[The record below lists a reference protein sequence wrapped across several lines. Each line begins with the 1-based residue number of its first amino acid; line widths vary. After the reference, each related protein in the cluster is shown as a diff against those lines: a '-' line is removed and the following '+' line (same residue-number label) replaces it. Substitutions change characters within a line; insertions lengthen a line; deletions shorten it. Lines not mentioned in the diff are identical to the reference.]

1 MKIDRH
7 GKGKVLTTQ
16 EIQLLF
22 NQGLKTLRDRCLFG
36 VCLYT
41 AARINEACTL
51 RRVDVYDKQRQVRPE
66 LIIRKKSTK
75 GKLDTRCIP
84 VGEDLQAL
92 LSEYSP
98 PLHQYWLFPGRHGK
112 SHINPMSASRIL
124 RIALEELGIEGA
136 STHSLRR
143 TALTTMH
150 NSRVPLRIIQQISGH
165 HSLATLEEYL
175 AVSDEQLKG
184 AISSLSHLS
193 YVNKIGNIG
202 LEGSEERNSQEHEI
216 EQ

>member
-66 LIIRKKSTK
+66 LIIRKKNTK

-165 HSLATLEEYL
+165 HSLAKLEEYL
-175 AVSDEQLKG
+175 AVTDEQVKG

-193 YVNKIGNIG
+193 YVNKISNF
-202 LEGSEERNSQEHEI
+202 RRFRYREI
-216 EQ
+216 

>member
-1 MKIDRH
+1 VKIDRH
-7 GKGKVLTTQ
+7 GKGKVLTVE

-22 NQGLKTLRDRCLFG
+22 SEGLQTLRDRCLFG
-36 VCLYT
+36 ICLYT

-51 RRVDVYDKQRQVRPE
+51 RRVDVFDKKRQVRPE
-66 LIIRKKSTK
+66 LIIRKRNTK

-112 SHINPMSASRIL
+112 KHINPMSASRIL
-124 RIALEELGIEGA
+124 RIALEDIEIEGA

-150 NSRVPLRIIQQISGH
+150 NNRVPLRIIQRVSGH
-165 HSLATLEEYL
+165 RSLATLEEYL
-175 AVSDEQLKG
+175 AVSDEQVKG
-184 AISSLSHLS
+184 AISSLSQIS
-193 YVNKIGNIG
+193 YVNK
-202 LEGSEERNSQEHEI
+202 LTFFVLNSLYSDI
-216 EQ
+216 AAT